1 MIDDDDDIDPV
12 AEIRAIREKIS
23 RRYKTMDEYFDHLRT
38 VPPVDVLL
46 AQVRAKIAKAKEA
59 KTTAKS
65 SRRPASRRRK
75 TLVHV

>member
-38 VPPVDVLL
+38 VPSADVLL

-59 KTTAKS
+59 KAKP

-75 TLVHV
+75 AVVHA